1 MKETRELNVMF
12 AKSGSGS
19 STTRITLPIK
29 WIKDMNITEDDRVV
43 KVEYDEDTKTMT
55 IKK

>member
-1 MKETRELNVMF
+1 MKEIRELNVMF
-12 AKSGSGS
+12 AKSDSDS

-29 WIKDMNITEDDRVV
+29 WVKDMNITEDDRVV
-43 KVEYDEDTKTMT
+43 KVKYDKDTKTMT